1 MPQTPLVKILGST
14 VPIEAELRVQ
24 IIEHEQKETRDL
36 KPYVRMKISD
46 GGATADMSVWSD
58 SPSYVWAKTML
69 KGDCY
74 ALNGAFSASKFGI
87 ESKGWTSRL
96 LEGDERAAVFA
107 GPPELAEKQ
116 EVDWQRLWC
125 LVNNLPEGPLK
136 LVTVILLE
144 ELAEPYRR
152 AGAARGNHHARR
164 GGLVEHVSL
173 MAQCGNVLCDVYP
186 ELRKDLVIAAI
197 VFHDVGKLFENQY
210 EKEGFEMPF
219 SFRAEAYGHIVIG
232 IEMARNFWR
241 KLDPGVQH
249 ENEILLHALCHCI
262 ASHHGCLEWGSPVE
276 PKMPEAQLVHFIDN
290 IDAKLEMFRQQR
302 KTAKE
307 LATGVFEGQRPLPKS
322 LLFI

>member
-1 MPQTPLVKILGST
+1 MTHTPLITILGST
-14 VPIEAELRVQ
+14 DPVEAELRVQ
-24 IIEHEQKETRDL
+24 IIEIEEKETRDSK
-36 KPYVRMKISD
+36 KPYVRMKLSD
-46 GGATADMSVWSD
+46 GSATADMSVWRD
-58 SPSYVWAKTML
+58 HPSYVWAKTML

-74 ALNGAFSASKFGI
+74 ALKGVFSAGKFGL
-87 ESKGWTSRL
+87 ESKAWDYRL
-96 LEGDERAAVFA
+96 LEGDERTAIFA
-107 GPPELAEKQ
+107 GPPEMKEKQ
-116 EVDWQRLWC
+116 EVDWQRLWFI
-125 LVNNLPEGPLK
+125 VNNLPEGPLR
-136 LVTVILLE
+136 LVTTILLD
-144 ELAEPYRR
+144 ELGEPYRR

-173 MAQCGNVLCDVYP
+173 MAQCGEALCGVYP

-219 SFRAEAYGHIVIG
+219 SFRAECYGHIVIG
-232 IEMARNFWR
+232 IEMARTYWKR
-241 KLDPGVQH
+241 LVPEPEH
-249 ENEILLHALCHCI
+249 ENLMHALCHCI
-262 ASHHGCLEWGSPVE
+262 ASHHGTLEWGSPVE

-307 LATGVFEGQRPLPKS
+307 IAPGVFEGQRPLPKS